1 MKVTATLKN
10 LRISPRK
17 THAVARVLRGLSI
30 ERARTHLG
38 QELRHVS
45 EPLLKLL
52 RSAVANAENNFGL
65 DKDNLYIYDIQVGA
79 GPTLKRWMPRAYGR
93 ATPIH
98 KRTARVFLTLDEY
111 EDRNGT
117 SDKKRIRMSEKKPV
131 AKEVTGVQ
139 ESQKHVGSEKSRKKG
154 SNVLPLAAKKG
165 AAKTKKIFQ
174 RKAV

>member
-98 KRTARVFLTLDEY
+98 KRTACVFLTLDEY
-111 EDRNGT
+111 EDHKGA
-117 SDKKRIRMSEKKPV
+117 SDKKRARTSEKKSA

-154 SNVLPLAAKKG
+154 NAILPLAAKKG